1 MSKDSDFLIDLVKKA
16 NVLIT
21 DDLIIKAKDNEGD
34 LVTNFD
40 YEIEKYMIERIKEK
54 YPGFTIVSEEF
65 NENNKLTDNCFTI
78 DPIDGTVNFSN
89 GLPLWGIQ
97 VACIKNSQTIASVI
111 YLPSLNELYY
121 ADESG
126 AYLNNKK
133 IHVNDYGI
141 NRGMYT
147 VTAKDA
153 IIGEIKMRELNKNNC
168 NFCACINFAWVAA
181 GRLGGAM
188 FRKDSLWDYI
198 PGQFLVKQAGGVT
211 YNESGSHVAAN
222 NKEFLETLKERASF
236 NKYEEVKIV
245 KKNN

>member
-1 MSKDSDFLIDLVKKA
+1 MSKESDFLVDLVKSA
-16 NVLIT
+16 SELIT

-54 YPGFTIVSEEF
+54 YPGFTIVSE
-65 NENNKLTDNCFTI
+65 NNKLTDNCFTI

-97 VACIKNSQTIASVI
+97 VACIRNARTIASVI
-111 YLPSLNELYY
+111 YLPKLNELYY

-133 IHVNDYGI
+133 IHVNNYGI
-141 NRGMYT
+141 KRGMYT

-181 GRLGGAM
+181 GRLSGTM

-198 PGQFLVKQAGGVT
+198 PGQFLVQMAGGEI
-211 YNESGSHVAAN
+211 YNESGAHIAAN
-222 NKEFLETLKERASF
+222 NKEFLDTLKEKSSY
-236 NKYEEVKIV
+236 NPNEKVKIINE
-245 KKNN
+245 NN

>member
-16 NVLIT
+16 NELIT
-21 DDLIIKAKDNEGD
+21 DDLVIKAKDDEGD

-40 YEIEKYMIERIKEK
+40 YEIEKYMIKRIKDE
-54 YPGFTIVSEEF
+54 YPDFTIVSEEF

-97 VACIKNSQTIASVI
+97 VACIKNARTIASAI
-111 YLPSLNELYY
+111 YLPKLNELYY

-141 NRGMYT
+141 KRGMYT
-147 VTAKDA
+147 VTARDA
-153 IIGEIKMRELNKNNC
+153 IIGEIKMRELNHNNC
-168 NFCACINFAWVAA
+168 NFCSCINFAWVAA
-181 GRLGGAM
+181 GRLSGTM

-198 PGQFLVKQAGGVT
+198 PGQFLVQMAGGEI
-211 YNESGSHVAAN
+211 YNESGAHIAAN